1 MSLRLL
7 LSQNTSLTAE
17 AAGPGPQ
24 AVVAGDGNLGYYGE
38 VPDTKVLTVTDL
50 LSQIPELN
58 FGTLAGTSITWLK
71 FSYQGK
77 IYYIPKQPVIRQM
90 SWNQLYNAGLI
101 YGTDDFGLANTGY
114 QANQLRIVKS
124 GSYTFKVRTITND
137 VVDPST
143 ILGGGSSGYDTGVH
157 PSMWTDLLYRVCS
170 RVIGSYPTAKW
181 ANNADTDLT
190 ASTTSEITREAASGY
205 LNYCITRSGS
215 RIDYYG
221 LVLKTGTSSTSW
233 RPVLELIT
241 RDVLAAL
248 TGIVAGVVDAP
259 VAPSSLT
266 IPAAQVD
273 PTKPLVSLSNIVP
286 LPTGFQTPPG
296 AASASVVG
304 FTGLNNFTLFNDGAY
319 APSLLTASAA

>member
-38 VPDTKVLTVTDL
+38 VPDTEVLMVTDL

-77 IYYIPKQPVIRQM
+77 IYYIPKQPVIRRM

-124 GSYTFKVRTITND
+124 GSYTFKVRTITSD
-137 VVDPST
+137 STDPAT
-143 ILGGGSSGYDTGVH
+143 AVPFGNGYDTAVH
-157 PSMWTDLLYRVCS
+157 ASMWTDLLYRVCS
-170 RVIGSYPTAKW
+170 RLVGSYPTAKW
-181 ANNADTDLT
+181 ANYADSDLT
-190 ASTTSEITREAASGY
+190 NTNVNEIVRETPNGQPNYVFIRGAS
-205 LNYCITRSGS
+205 S
-215 RIDYYG
+215 RIDSYNAQA
-221 LVLKTGTSSTSW
+221 KTQQANSGW
-233 RPVLELIT
+233 RPVLELIAVDQLVT
-241 RDVLAAL
+241 LRDIVGITSDTYAAPAWPTTDVVASTAVSGL
-248 TGIVAGVVDAP
+248 SSIAGI
-259 VAPSSLT
+259 
-266 IPAAQVD
+266 
-273 PTKPLVSLSNIVP
+273 PL
-286 LPTGFQTPPG
+286 GFQTPPSTPDYSVAG
-296 AASASVVG
+296 LAGVNISTLSTDGLASPNAPAASVS
-304 FTGLNNFTLFNDGAY
+304 
-319 APSLLTASAA
+319 